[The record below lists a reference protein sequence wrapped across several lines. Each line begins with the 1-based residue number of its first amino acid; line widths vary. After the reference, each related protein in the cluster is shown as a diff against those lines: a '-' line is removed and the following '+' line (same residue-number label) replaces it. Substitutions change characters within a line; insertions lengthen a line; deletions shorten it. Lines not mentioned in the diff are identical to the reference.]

1 MKGNLLKWGRYLV
14 TVAIVVGLIMF
25 GRTVNWHDTWA
36 SIRQSN
42 LKLLLLAA
50 AVNLLSLAV
59 KGVRWWVF
67 LRPIGASSL
76 GLALRA
82 TFAGAGLNNVL
93 VANGGEAAR
102 VIFVSRATHLPSAK
116 VLATLLIERLFE
128 AVGYVVMLAMAVSFL
143 TLPPSIERMR
153 PFAWLALVLVAALF
167 LWLIRRPQDVEAAFT
182 PATHWWAKT
191 KQYGKRLLNTLGSVS
206 TGPRFASAMAL
217 SVLVWA
223 LQVATYHL
231 TAMAAGFHI
240 SLVGT
245 VACLIAVN
253 IGFAIRATPGNVGL
267 FQMMYALT
275 AEAFGMDKNAAIAVA
290 FLIQTQQILPVTAVG
305 VALAPEFI
313 FGKRRPLGEDRGDAD
328 AEARELARD

>member
-1 MKGNLLKWGRYLV
+1 MKAGVLRWVRYAV
-14 TVAIVVGLIMF
+14 TVAIVVGLVMF
-25 GRTVNWHDTWA
+25 GRTINWHDTWDA
-36 SIRQSN
+36 IRRSN
-42 LKLLLLAA
+42 WGLLALAA

-76 GLALRA
+76 GLAMRA

-143 TLPPSIERMR
+143 NLPPSISRMR
-153 PFAWLALVLVAALF
+153 PFAWVALLGIAILF
-167 LWLIRRPQDVEAAFT
+167 TWLIRRPHSVEVAFA
-182 PATHWWAKT
+182 PATNWWAKT
-191 KQYGKRLLNTLGSVS
+191 KQYGARLLHTLGGVS
-206 TGPRFASAMAL
+206 TSSRFAGAMAL
-217 SVLVWA
+217 SVFVWA

-231 TAMAAGFHI
+231 TAMAAGFPI
-240 SLVGT
+240 PVVGT

-253 IGFAIRATPGNVGL
+253 IGFAVRATPGNVGL
-267 FQMMYALT
+267 FQLMYAVT
-275 AEAFGMDKNAAIAVA
+275 AEFFGLDKNQAIAVA
-290 FLIQTQQILPVTAVG
+290 FLIQTQQILPVTAIG
-305 VALAPEFI
+305 IALAPEFI
-313 FGKRRPLGEDRGDAD
+313 FGKRRPLGEDRAD
-328 AEARELARD
+328 LPADNAA